1 MICEI
6 CGREGDDKYFEKH
19 HLEPAQK
26 KKESKTIDVCHQCGE
41 QIHLLFDNYTL
52 KYKMNNLENIRDD
65 KKIKKYVDWVRKQ
78 PLSKHISTKKK
89 KRKK

>member
-1 MICEI
+1 MKCSI
-6 CGREGDDKYFEKH
+6 CGRDGDDQYFEKH

-26 KKESKTIDVCHQCGE
+26 KKESKTIDVCHQCGD

-52 KYKMNNLENIRDD
+52 RYKMNDLETIREDE
-65 KKIKKYVDWVRKQ
+65 KIKKYVAWVRKQ